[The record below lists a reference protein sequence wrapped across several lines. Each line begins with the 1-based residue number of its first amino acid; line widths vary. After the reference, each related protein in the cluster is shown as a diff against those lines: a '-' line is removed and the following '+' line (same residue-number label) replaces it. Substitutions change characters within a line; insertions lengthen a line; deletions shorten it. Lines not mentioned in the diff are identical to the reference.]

1 MQQTAPIGSDGDPI
15 SELSIEE
22 QLARLNHYFPN
33 LTTIQSQQYAALQ
46 ELYRDWNAK
55 INVISR
61 KDIDNLYLHH
71 VIHSLGITK
80 VLRFTPGSKILDLGT
95 GGGFPGIPLAI
106 LFPEVHFHLIDSI
119 GKKIKVGMAIAEA
132 IGLKNITFRHCR
144 GEEEKGQFD
153 FIVSRAVMPLND
165 LVKIVRKNKL
175 KKEQNA
181 LPNGLVCLKGG
192 ELQHEIM
199 PFKNQA
205 MVVDLKDY
213 FTETYFKT
221 KKIVYVPL

>member
-1 MQQTAPIGSDGDPI
+1 MQQIAPIGSEGDPI

-33 LTTIQSQQYAALQ
+33 LTAEQSQQYAALQ
-46 ELYRDWNAK
+46 DLYKDWNAK

-119 GKKIKVGMAIAEA
+119 GKKIKVGMAIADA

-153 FIVSRAVMPLND
+153 FIVSRAVMPLSD

-205 MVVDLKDY
+205 MTVELKEY

-221 KKIVYVPL
+221 KKAVYVPL